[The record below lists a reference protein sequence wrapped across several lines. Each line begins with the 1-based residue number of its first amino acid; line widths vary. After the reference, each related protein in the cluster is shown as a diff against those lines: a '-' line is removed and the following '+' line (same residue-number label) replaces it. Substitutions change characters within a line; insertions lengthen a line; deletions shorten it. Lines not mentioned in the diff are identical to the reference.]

1 MTRQPHTPKTLSER
15 FKERPEE
22 RPLTGLSARALVL
35 AVMFVLLAEAVLFM
49 PSIGRWL
56 EQELNDRLSDG
67 HLAIRTLEVLPEA
80 MPTGA
85 LTDELLAH
93 VDADLVAFRAPGQP
107 KLALFRDPSLRA
119 DSSIHLRTK
128 TICRLPQRA
137 FKIVSHMTEFS
148 F

>member
-1 MTRQPHTPKTLSER
+1 MTQQQTPPEPPR
-15 FKERPEE
+15 IPRPERPKE

-35 AVMFVLLAEAVLFM
+35 TVMFVLLAEAVLFM
-49 PSIGRWL
+49 PSMARWL
-56 EQELNDRLSDG
+56 EQELKDRLSDG
-67 HLAIRTLEVLPEA
+67 HLAIRTLEVVPDA

-119 DSSIHLRTK
+119 DSSIDLRK
-128 TICRLPQRA
+128 TN
-137 FKIVSHMTEFS
+137 IV
-148 F
+148 